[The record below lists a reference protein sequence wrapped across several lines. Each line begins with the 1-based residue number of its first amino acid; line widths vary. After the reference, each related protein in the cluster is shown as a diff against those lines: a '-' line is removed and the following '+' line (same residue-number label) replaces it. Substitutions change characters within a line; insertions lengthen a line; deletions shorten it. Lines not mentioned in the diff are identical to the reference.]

1 VVISWKVELQDT
13 ITLSMTEAEYITAV
27 VVSNKSLWL
36 KGLVETFSIIH
47 NSVRAHCDSQS
58 TIHLAKDHR
67 YQKWKKHIDMRF
79 HNIRQ
84 WVLDDKVIDFIKIST
99 KKNSADMMMKTNP
112 MEKFRTF
119 LNFIKVLQR

>member
-1 VVISWKVELQDT
+1 MVISWKVELQDT

-36 KGLVETFSIIH
+36 KGLVETFSIIQ
-47 NSVRAHCDSQS
+47 NSVRAHWDSQS

-67 YQKWKKHIDMRF
+67 YQKWTKHIDMRF

-84 WVLDDKVIDFIKIST
+84 WVMDDKVIDLIKISM
-99 KKNSADMMMKTNP
+99 KKNP
-112 MEKFRTF
+112 
-119 LNFIKVLQR
+119 V